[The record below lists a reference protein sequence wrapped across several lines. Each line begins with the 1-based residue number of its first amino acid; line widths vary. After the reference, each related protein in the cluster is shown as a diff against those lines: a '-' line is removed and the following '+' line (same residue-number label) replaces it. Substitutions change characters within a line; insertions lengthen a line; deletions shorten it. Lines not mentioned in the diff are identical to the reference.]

1 MIFSKKKSLK
11 LRISNL
17 IKDLEFRRLEL
28 SNLLSRL
35 ELRRKDLFDAF
46 LRSIERGD
54 GEKALVYS
62 SEYEELKKV
71 LDLINKSLLMVIQMK
86 LRLQTLMDMGDFL
99 YQMELTCKN
108 FKDIVPEVSFE
119 ELLTDIKKTVIE
131 IQSYSS
137 FGDKIYSPVK
147 VKEEMLIQQGPSLT
161 QEIKVEEKIPLLA
174 DGDEGEEK
182 FKPKLLKVAKE
193 GEK

>member
-1 MIFSKKKSLK
+1 MIFSREKSLK

-35 ELRRKDLFDAF
+35 ELRRKNLFDAF

-62 SEYEELKKV
+62 SEYEELRKV

-86 LRLQTLMDMGDFL
+86 LRLETLIDMGDFL

-108 FKDIVPEVSFE
+108 FKDIMPKISFE
-119 ELLTDIKKTVIE
+119 DLLADIKKAVIE

-137 FGDKIYSPVK
+137 FNKSYSSLEEISEEEKITIYGS
-147 VKEEMLIQQGPSLT
+147 SNSSFR
-161 QEIKVEEKIPLLA
+161 EEKIPLLA
-174 DGDEGEEK
+174 IGNEDEGD
-182 FKPKLLKVAKE
+182 FKPKLLKTVKE
-193 GEK
+193 GMEK